1 MCLNSR
7 KRSIRRLGS
16 VHVDVS
22 WKEDGEI
29 FVGILGGVDSLRR
42 VDDVPVVKE
51 LRYDWVNVM
60 AVNSL

>member
-22 WKEDGEI
+22 WKEDAEI
-29 FVGILGGVDSLRR
+29 LLGLGGVDSLRGL
-42 VDDVPVVKE
+42 DDVPVVKE
-51 LRYDWVNVM
+51 LRNDG
-60 AVNSL
+60 